1 MRYFH
6 PMKYFLSISFF
17 ILISIAGSAQ
27 KIKVNVQYIDKISPN
42 ESDSIFYSP
51 LRKLMWTDYK
61 EVNNPS
67 YAGSAMT
74 SANIG
79 YTQEIKEENG
89 QILVVIKVFAYFQ
102 KGTSWRKPT
111 TSGSLA
117 LNHEQ
122 RHFDLAYLGA
132 LRFVDYLKKA
142 KFKEKNYKTL
152 ANTTYFQVF
161 KENQAVQQGY
171 DKATEHGNN
180 VQTQL
185 EWNKNIDEMIEKQ
198 FSQEN

>member
-1 MRYFH
+1 
-6 PMKYFLSISFF
+6 MKYFFLSACF
-17 ILISIAGSAQ
+17 LIIALSGYAQ
-27 KIKVNVQYIDKISPN
+27 KIKVNVQYVDKISPH

-51 LRKLMWTDYK
+51 LRKLMWMDYK

-67 YAGSAMT
+67 YAGGAMT

-79 YTQEIKEENG
+79 YTQDIKEENG
-89 QILVVIKVFAYFQ
+89 QINIDIKVFAYFQ
-102 KGTSWRKPT
+102 KSNSWRKPT
-111 TSGSLA
+111 TSSSLA

-122 RHFDLAYLGA
+122 RHFDLAFLSA

-142 KFKEKNYKTL
+142 KFKEKNYETL
-152 ANTTYFQVF
+152 AKTTYFQVF

-171 DKATEHGNN
+171 DKATEHGTN
-180 VQTQL
+180 VQAQL

-198 FSQEN
+198 LSKEK